1 MQQSPYFIKWFPPL
15 LLISVTLML
24 IASTQESISNIIVE
38 QVLQYLSLF
47 LIAFFI
53 IVAYQKEQQLI
64 VPRRN
69 FWLLALGSLTLSV
82 IGSILQSIH
91 LFSFSDNFSGLY
103 SLVLFSLSHY
113 LFLYAIF
120 YRVASKKSF
129 GQHVLAFMD
138 AMILVIFLA
147 LVAFH
152 GLNEWVNPAIN
163 PFPYSLVVIIN
174 TSLGLFVFFYFFF
187 IQETH
192 WVSRTT
198 LFLLFLSIFI
208 RGIYEISSVYF
219 PEFTAQYL
227 IFSPILIR
235 LAQSAAILWHI
246 DHIYEGSDTSS
257 IVQRVWLPFLS
268 LPLFFHYLIEQEG
281 EKRDIFIILFLLII
295 RQILITR
302 QHTSIVKQ
310 LDTRNEQLATRI
322 QHRTEQIR
330 ESEQQVIPLFLG
342 HPDPIVRLNQTQ
354 QIIYANRSAQQIFKL
369 SAMTI
374 DTPTHEIQHLQAALA
389 KGITRYHNEAHQQ
402 FELIPIPIKIATVP
416 VGHFLILHDITERMK
431 RTQRIEYHAYHDGLT
446 DIGNRRSL
454 ERTFHQKSSSL
465 NYLALIDLDGFK
477 LINDTHGHEAGDF
490 ILIEVAQRLSAE
502 LHGEESV
509 YRLGGDEFA
518 LLTAAE
524 DELSLRRRC
533 KHFLTLLCQPYVYH
547 DQALSVTA
555 SIGIARQEDG
565 ADLEQWIKQ
574 ADLAM
579 YRVKNHD
586 KNGIGVYRS
595 DEKNE

>member
-24 IASTQESISNIIVE
+24 IASTKESISNSIVE

-53 IVAYQKEQQLI
+53 IVAYRKEQQLI

-235 LAQSAAILWHI
+235 LAQSAAIL
-246 DHIYEGSDTSS
+246 
-257 IVQRVWLPFLS
+257 
-268 LPLFFHYLIEQEG
+268 
-281 EKRDIFIILFLLII
+281 
-295 RQILITR
+295 
-302 QHTSIVKQ
+302 
-310 LDTRNEQLATRI
+310 
-322 QHRTEQIR
+322 
-330 ESEQQVIPLFLG
+330 
-342 HPDPIVRLNQTQ
+342 
-354 QIIYANRSAQQIFKL
+354 
-369 SAMTI
+369 
-374 DTPTHEIQHLQAALA
+374 
-389 KGITRYHNEAHQQ
+389 
-402 FELIPIPIKIATVP
+402 
-416 VGHFLILHDITERMK
+416 
-431 RTQRIEYHAYHDGLT
+431 
-446 DIGNRRSL
+446 
-454 ERTFHQKSSSL
+454 
-465 NYLALIDLDGFK
+465 
-477 LINDTHGHEAGDF
+477 
-490 ILIEVAQRLSAE
+490 
-502 LHGEESV
+502 
-509 YRLGGDEFA
+509 
-518 LLTAAE
+518 
-524 DELSLRRRC
+524 
-533 KHFLTLLCQPYVYH
+533 
-547 DQALSVTA
+547 
-555 SIGIARQEDG
+555 
-565 ADLEQWIKQ
+565 
-574 ADLAM
+574 
-579 YRVKNHD
+579 
-586 KNGIGVYRS
+586 
-595 DEKNE
+595 